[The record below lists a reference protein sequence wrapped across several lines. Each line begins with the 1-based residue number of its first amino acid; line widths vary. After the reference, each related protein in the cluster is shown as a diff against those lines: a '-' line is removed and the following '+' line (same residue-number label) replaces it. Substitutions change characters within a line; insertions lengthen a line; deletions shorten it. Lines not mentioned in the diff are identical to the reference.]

1 MYLIIQSYHRNHNQ
15 SSIIHL
21 KKKLLLGQHVGYGT
35 TCEDLNVVDI
45 LPLWR
50 YRFRATAVIV
60 HPMCRL
66 VVEAIPNDEQVLK
79 DIQAI
84 THDEGFVP
92 KTPQDIAQRI
102 FTLHS
107 WVLKTRRKKLDQE
120 VKNWLQRLVHITLT

>member
-1 MYLIIQSYHRNHNQ
+1 MWWIF
-15 SSIIHL
+15 
-21 KKKLLLGQHVGYGT
+21 
-35 TCEDLNVVDI
+35 
-45 LPLWR
+45 LPLSGGIDSC
-50 YRFRATAVIV
+50 ATAVIV
-60 HPMCRL
+60 HLMCRL